1 MQPKFYWVFICL
13 GLTLSVVRAQE
24 LFLFTYPAS
33 NVPKNALVLRGMN
46 SFFNR
51 TADNTV
57 SYHFMPELEYGIT
70 KNWMIVTNGF
80 LSNEDNRVNLEGGSF
95 FTQYRFYA
103 HDMPQKHFRMAA
115 WSRIALNTAK
125 IHQEEIELN
134 GHNSGIRIGLTS
146 TSLLHR
152 TAISGT
158 ISYQKAFNNFND
170 VWPQAYGDQSV
181 DYTLSIGHL
190 FLPTQYKSFNQ
201 TNVNFMLELLGQTH
215 TLNTKTFIDVSPV
228 LQFIFK
234 SRARLDIAYR
244 RQLYNTL
251 YRTQPNGVIL
261 NFQYSLFNLF

>member
-95 FTQYRFYA
+95 LLNIVFTLMICLKSTFGWPHGAESRLTQ
-103 HDMPQKHFRMAA
+103 QKY
-115 WSRIALNTAK
+115 
-125 IHQEEIELN
+125 
-134 GHNSGIRIGLTS
+134 IR
-146 TSLLHR
+146 
-152 TAISGT
+152 
-158 ISYQKAFNNFND
+158 KK
-170 VWPQAYGDQSV
+170 
-181 DYTLSIGHL
+181 LS
-190 FLPTQYKSFNQ
+190 
-201 TNVNFMLELLGQTH
+201 
-215 TLNTKTFIDVSPV
+215 
-228 LQFIFK
+228 
-234 SRARLDIAYR
+234 
-244 RQLYNTL
+244 
-251 YRTQPNGVIL
+251 
-261 NFQYSLFNLF
+261 